1 MQGSFM
7 YLSLF
12 FLKPRSW
19 IHHFNRNWNKCTKD
33 HCKQNIQSFSPLGAE
48 SKPPSSSIVH
58 FDVPSLVAICLLM
71 HVLTNF
77 IIVQLIN
84 TFNTKFILTN
94 IQNWNINT
102 RNLPLYKQNSS
113 SDYYAHNLIAVTFL
127 SKCYLSFTP
136 LLRHHHKNLLTS
148 NNKYF
153 TDKTNKLLSHYHYL
167 TFVLSLF
174 TRQLS
179 INDWNVRRFRQRWCY
194 WLTSLLIGQ
203 YDRPWCWLVA
213 LVSPVRSSVLRLCH
227 WTELAD
233 FESRKNEVDGKNNQI
248 N

>member
-7 YLSLF
+7 CLSLF

-102 RNLPLYKQNSS
+102 RHSPLYKQNSS
-113 SDYYAHNLIAVTFL
+113 SDYYAQNLISVTFL

-136 LLRHHHKNLLTS
+136 LLRHHHKNHSTWPVTINISQIKQTNCCHIIIISHLFCHSLHVNCQLTTETS
-148 NNKYF
+148 DDLDDGGG
-153 TDKTNKLLSHYHYL
+153 TDWPRFWLVNMIDLDA
-167 TFVLSLF
+167 
-174 TRQLS
+174 
-179 INDWNVRRFRQRWCY
+179 DWW
-194 WLTSLLIGQ
+194 
-203 YDRPWCWLVA
+203 PWCLPFGPPSSGSVIGPN
-213 LVSPVRSSVLRLCH
+213 LRTSSPVRM
-227 WTELAD
+227 
-233 FESRKNEVDGKNNQI
+233 N
-248 N
+248 